1 MPVRIA
7 TILLAIAPGSA
18 GKNAVQQALR
28 LAVFLKAELLAVSV
42 TPGYEG
48 NMHRWKIDNADEQ
61 LSEPFR
67 RCLEEAR
74 QMASES
80 GQALR
85 TIHTVGD
92 PVQEIIRVAEE
103 EEASLLLVGYP
114 KRSRIERILL
124 GRTAAKLIGASP
136 CDLLMLP
143 EHTEV
148 NFSRILVGIDGSSF
162 SMEVGLRA
170 LELALAFGG
179 EVHAVTALD
188 VPVERGLHYGVLD
201 QARKK
206 SFPPLQTLAGQGQ
219 RLGVRVVTEILD
231 GSPDETIIDYSAKE
245 NIELIVLGSH
255 GRTALADVPMGGVVE
270 RVISL
275 SPRPTLVVKK
285 G

>member
-1 MPVRIA
+1 M
-7 TILLAIAPGSA
+7 
-18 GKNAVQQALR
+18 N
-28 LAVFLKAELLAVSV
+28 
-42 TPGYEG
+42 
-48 NMHRWKIDNADEQ
+48 RWKIDNADEQ

-74 QMASES
+74 QMAIES

-92 PVQEIIRVAEE
+92 PVQEIVRVAEE
-103 EEASLLLVGYP
+103 EQVSLLLVGYP
-114 KRSRIERILL
+114 KRTRIERILL
-124 GRTAAKLIGASP
+124 GRTAAKLISGSP
-136 CDLLMLP
+136 CDVLMVP
-143 EHTEV
+143 EQAEV

-162 SMEVGLRA
+162 NMEVGLRA

-201 QARKK
+201 EARKK
-206 SFPPLQTLAGQGQ
+206 IFQPLQTLAGQGQ
-219 RLGVRVVTEILD
+219 RLGVRVVTDILD
-231 GSPDETIIDYSAKE
+231 ASPAEAILNYSVGK

-255 GRTALADVPMGGVVE
+255 GRAALADMPMGSVVE

-275 SPRPTLVVKK
+275 SSRPTLVVKK